1 MKKLP
6 HVWGSFFHAV
16 GNFIFLQPYEMLRY
30 GNEFTPKVSHAHNSD
45 DKMKNEGMDI

>member
-1 MKKLP
+1 MFGAVSFTLSAILFFYNLMKC
-6 HVWGSFFHAV
+6 S
-16 GNFIFLQPYEMLRY
+16 